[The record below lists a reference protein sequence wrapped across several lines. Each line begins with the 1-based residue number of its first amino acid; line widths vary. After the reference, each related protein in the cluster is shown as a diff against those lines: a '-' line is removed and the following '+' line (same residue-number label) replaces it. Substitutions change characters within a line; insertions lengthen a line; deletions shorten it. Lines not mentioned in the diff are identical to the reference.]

1 MYVCVQVSMCVQ
13 LENIYIDVQKQ
24 RNETEKRKY
33 GVDGVDGCVLV
44 FVAGFLIES
53 CSLDIKAPYL
63 IWLTFTIRH
72 TLFYTLGE
80 EDSLQKDRNRQA
92 PVTVTERK

>member
-1 MYVCVQVSMCVQ
+1 MYKS
-13 LENIYIDVQKQ
+13 
-24 RNETEKRKY
+24 NETKRKNANTVWIEY
-33 GVDGVDGCVLV
+33 MGCVCVLV

>member
-1 MYVCVQVSMCVQ
+1 MCTSEHVRVVGKYIYRCTKATKRNGKTQIRCGLSTWMCV
-13 LENIYIDVQKQ
+13 
-24 RNETEKRKY
+24 
-33 GVDGVDGCVLV
+33 CVLV

-53 CSLDIKAPYL
+53 FSLDIKAPYL

-92 PVTVTERK
+92 PVTVAERK